1 MLSVS
6 VFVVEFNFPVI
17 PWNSETR
24 EELKMAVALKVPI
37 FKLYFT
43 EQRLKILTCENPP
56 LS

>member
-6 VFVVEFNFPVI
+6 VFIVEFNFPVI
-17 PWNSETR
+17 PWNTETR

-37 FKLYFT
+37 FELYFN
-43 EQRLKILTCENPP
+43 EQRLKIILYI